1 MKSTLFLTLFIALV
15 VLVAGC
21 GKKEEPKPAPPV
33 VQEAPP
39 PPPAPAVSAVT
50 LAKGFDVN
58 FNAVNPTTTFK
69 PKDRV
74 VALVTTANVLPGA
87 MLRVR
92 CIYVPTN
99 QLVRADSITLQQA
112 GTNKSQFFFERTK
125 GLPAGEYKLETS
137 LSGTAGL
144 TGGFTVAQ

>member
-1 MKSTLFLTLFIALV
+1 MKSTLFLTLFLALIVLV
-15 VLVAGC
+15 VGC

-33 VQEAPP
+33 IEQAPP

-50 LAKGFDVN
+50 FAKGFDVN

-74 VALVTTANVLPGA
+74 VVLVTTDNVVSGA

-92 CIYVPTN
+92 CMYVPTN
-99 QLVRADSITLQQA
+99 QLVRADSIALQQT
-112 GTNKSQFFFERTK
+112 GTNKSQFFFERAK

-137 LSGTAGL
+137 LNGTAGM
-144 TGGFTVAQ
+144 TGSFTVAQ

>member
-1 MKSTLFLTLFIALV
+1 MKSTLFLTLFLALIVLV
-15 VLVAGC
+15 VGC

-33 VQEAPP
+33 IEQAPP

-50 LAKGFDVN
+50 FAKGFDVN

-74 VALVTTANVLPGA
+74 VVLVTTDNVVSGA

-92 CIYVPTN
+92 CMYVPTN
-99 QLVRADSITLQQA
+99 QLVRADSIALQQA
-112 GTNKSQFFFERTK
+112 GTNKSQFFFERAK

-137 LSGTAGL
+137 LNGTAGM
-144 TGGFTVAQ
+144 TGSFTVAQ

>member
-1 MKSTLFLTLFIALV
+1 MKSTLFLTLFLALIVLV
-15 VLVAGC
+15 VGC

-33 VQEAPP
+33 IEQAPP

-50 LAKGFDVN
+50 FAKGFDVN
-58 FNAVNPTTTFK
+58 FTAVNPTTTFK

-74 VALVTTANVLPGA
+74 VVLVTTDNVVSGA

-92 CIYVPTN
+92 CMYVPTN
-99 QLVRADSITLQQA
+99 QLVRADSIALQQT
-112 GTNKSQFFFERTK
+112 GTNKSQFFFERAK

-137 LSGTAGL
+137 LNGTAGM
-144 TGGFTVAQ
+144 TGSFTVAQ